1 MLRLLLVVILTSL
14 LGSGGV
20 AAGLAAD
27 VPAIVEFAFI
37 ACLGLFVVALATGA
51 LRSTDRAS
59 PRNSIPGVPPDA
71 DSPRSNARTPHLES
85 PQQAPVGVA
94 E

>member
-27 VPAIVEFAFI
+27 VPAIVDFAFI

-51 LRSTDRAS
+51 LGSADRAP
-59 PRNSIPGVPPDA
+59 PRGMIPSVPGDA
-71 DSPRSNARTPHLES
+71 DPPRSDVRVQRLAS
-85 PQQAPVGVA
+85 PEHALVGVA
-94 E
+94 D

>member
-20 AAGLAAD
+20 AAGLATD

-59 PRNSIPGVPPDA
+59 PRNKIPGVPRDA
-71 DSPRSNARTPHLES
+71 DLPRSDARGPHLEA
-85 PQQAPVGVA
+85 PQQPPLGVA